1 VGPNLNRIGILLC
14 NCPQAPHNL
23 CINRLNPTN
32 ANDAILVWGDVA
44 GCVNAINFSSATI
57 ALFERPA
64 APAGGKQ
71 GMYFT
76 EECSALI

>member
-1 VGPNLNRIGILLC
+1 MSKKIFFSFFTCFVQVKS
-14 NCPQAPHNL
+14 QAPYY
-23 CINRLNPTN
+23 CFQVDCFRLNPTN
-32 ANDAILVWGDVA
+32 ANDAILVWGDVS

-71 GMYFT
+71 G
-76 EECSALI
+76 E